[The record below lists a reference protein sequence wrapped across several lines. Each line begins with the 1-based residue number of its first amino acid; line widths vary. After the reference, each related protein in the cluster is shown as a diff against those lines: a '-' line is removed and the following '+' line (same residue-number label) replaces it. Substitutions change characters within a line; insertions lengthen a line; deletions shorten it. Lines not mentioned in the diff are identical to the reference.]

1 MIGETLLAAALRGS
15 IVLLVA
21 GIAVTLL
28 RSRPAAL
35 RHTIW
40 SLAIA
45 SQLALPIATLLMP
58 QQTIDLG
65 PIGASITRAMTS
77 VVAAARTSGGGGEAE
92 AGKREARES
101 VPADQ
106 SSPTGAGSLRAA
118 DQPTGA
124 AQASAQQ
131 TPSASNSQNT
141 PADFSG
147 AIGFLTL
154 LWGVGAF
161 LMLVRFGIGTVLVA
175 RETRRANRP
184 ISREWVLLAGQIQDE
199 MNLQRDAALLWGTR
213 REVPYT
219 WGILSPVV
227 CLPSDA
233 DKWSIDRLRIVMIH
247 ELAHVERFDTFGE
260 FIAQLALVIF
270 WFNPLLWL
278 AVRRMRTER
287 EHACDDRVLMR
298 GVKPSTYVEELVM
311 MMKSIGSGSIAPG
324 FGAIAMAQRT
334 QFEARM
340 FAVLDERA
348 DRHAVGRRSIFGAA
362 LGMIALLLVVASVR
376 PVSASAATRGQAATA
391 VPTLPPSHGIAS
403 AKAVAWP
410 QSDFDEMVADCKNKK
425 SKGKPDLGVRY
436 CEVRTVD
443 LSALTGAIDFR
454 GDYLDGAIFTTKGS
468 PRAPSARALIRAD
481 ALTPED
487 ARKLAAQVKTV
498 LKDGVL
504 ESAGPGGNRSNLWS
518 VLYEV
523 TLPVGRS
530 VTART
535 ELSQISL
542 TDFDGSADVESVN
555 GPVEVFG
562 ASGDIRGRTQNG
574 PIIVGLAGNQWSG
587 AGLDLRSQNGPIS
600 LRIPDGY
607 SAHLVTGTNNGP
619 LDLRYP
625 LMVKR
630 MSGKGID
637 ADIGSGGPTVRVT
650 TVNGPV
656 DIR

>member
-1 MIGETLLAAALRGS
+1 MIGSALLIAAARGS
-15 IVLLVA
+15 IILLVA
-21 GIAVTLL
+21 GIAATLL

-35 RHTIW
+35 RHSIW

-45 SQLALPIATLLMP
+45 SQIALPIVALMMP
-58 QQTIDLG
+58 QHGIDFG
-65 PIGASITRAMTS
+65 PIGAAFTRAATT
-77 VVAAARTSGGGGEAE
+77 VTTAARTPSGGVA
-92 AGKREARES
+92 
-101 VPADQ
+101 VNQ
-106 SSPTGAGSLRAA
+106 SSPKGVAA
-118 DQPTGA
+118 PQSGGQPIPPGVNSA
-124 AQASAQQ
+124 AQSADI
-131 TPSASNSQNT
+131 NT
-141 PADFSG
+141 AVG
-147 AIGFLTL
+147 LLTL
-154 LWGVGAF
+154 LWGVGAL
-161 LMLVRFGIGTVLVA
+161 LMLLRFGIGTVLVA

-184 ISREWVLLAGQIQDE
+184 VSREWVLLAGQIQDE

-260 FIAQLALVIF
+260 FIAQLALVMF

-348 DRHAVGRRSIFGAA
+348 DRHAVGRKSIFGAA
-362 LGMIALLLVVASVR
+362 LGMIGLLLVVASVR
-376 PVSASAATRGQAATA
+376 PASASLATVTQ
-391 VPTLPPSHGIAS
+391 TLPLLKGTPS

-410 QSDFDEMVADCKNKK
+410 QSDFDELVADCRNKN
-425 SKGKPDLGVRY
+425 SKDKPDFGVRY

-443 LSALTGAIDFR
+443 VSGLTGSIDFR
-454 GDYLDGAIFTTKGS
+454 GGYLDGAIFTTKGS
-468 PRAPSARALIRAD
+468 PRAPSARALIRAN
-481 ALTPED
+481 ALTPDD
-487 ARKLAAQVKTV
+487 ARKLASQVRTV

-504 ESAGPGGNRSNLWS
+504 ESEGPGGSRSNFWS

-542 TDFDGSADVESVN
+542 TDFEGTADVSSVN

-562 ASGDIRGRTQNG
+562 AAGDIRGRTQNG
-574 PIIVGLAGNQWSG
+574 PIIVGLDGTRWNG

-600 LRIPDGY
+600 LRIPEGY

-625 LMVKR
+625 LMVRR
-630 MSGKGID
+630 MRGKGID

-650 TVNGPV
+650 TVNGPA

>member
-1 MIGETLLAAALRGS
+1 MIGYALLLAAARGS
-15 IVLLVA
+15 IILLIA
-21 GIAVTLL
+21 GIAATLL

-35 RHTIW
+35 RHSIW

-45 SQLALPIATLLMP
+45 SQLALPIVALLMP
-58 QQTIDLG
+58 QRGIDFG
-65 PIGASITRAMTS
+65 PVGAAFTRAATT
-77 VVAAARTSGGGGEAE
+77 VTTAARTPTTA
-92 AGKREARES
+92 AP
-101 VPADQ
+101 VNQ
-106 SSPTGAGSLRAA
+106 SSPKGVAA
-118 DQPTGA
+118 P
-124 AQASAQQ
+124 
-131 TPSASNSQNT
+131 PSASQQIPSRVNPGAQ
-141 PADFSG
+141 PADVSAG
-147 AIGFLTL
+147 IALLTL
-154 LWGVGAF
+154 LWGVGAL

-199 MNLQRDAALLWGTR
+199 MNLHRDAALLWGTR

-270 WFNPLLWL
+270 WFNPLLWI

-311 MMKSIGSGSIAPG
+311 MMKSIGSGNIAPG

-348 DRHAVGRRSIFGAA
+348 DRHAVGRRSIVAAA

-376 PVSASAATRGQAATA
+376 PASASPATGVQTFPQLKGT
-391 VPTLPPSHGIAS
+391 PTTKS
-403 AKAVAWP
+403 VAWP
-410 QSDFDEMVADCKNKK
+410 QSDFDEMVADCRNPR
-425 SKGKPDLGVRY
+425 SKDKPDFGVRY
-436 CEVRTVD
+436 CEVRNVD
-443 LSALTGAIDFR
+443 LSGLTGAIDFR
-454 GDYLDGAIFTTKGS
+454 GGYLDGAIFTTKGS
-468 PRAPSARALIRAD
+468 PRAPSARALIRANG
-481 ALTPED
+481 LTPDD
-487 ARKLAAQVKTV
+487 ARKLASQVKTV
-498 LKDGVL
+498 LRNGVL
-504 ESAGPGGNRSNLWS
+504 ESEGPGSSRSNMWS

-523 TLPVGRS
+523 TLPVGRT

-542 TDFDGSADVESVN
+542 TDFEGTADVSSVN

-562 ASGDIRGRTQNG
+562 ASGDIRGSTQNG
-574 PIIVGLAGNQWSG
+574 PIIVGLDGTKWNG

-600 LRIPDGY
+600 LRIPEGY

-630 MSGKGID
+630 MNGKGID
-637 ADIGSGGPTVRVT
+637 SEIGGGGPTVRVT
-650 TVNGPV
+650 TVNGPA

>member
-1 MIGETLLAAALRGS
+1 MIGSALLLAAARGS
-15 IVLLVA
+15 IILL
-21 GIAVTLL
+21 IAAIAATLL

-45 SQLALPIATLLMP
+45 SQLALPIVALMMP
-58 QQTIDLG
+58 QHGIDFG
-65 PIGASITRAMTS
+65 PVGAAFTRAATT
-77 VVAAARTSGGGGEAE
+77 VATTPTVTTATRTPSGGIA
-92 AGKREARES
+92 
-101 VPADQ
+101 VTQ
-106 SSPTGAGSLRAA
+106 SSR
-118 DQPTGA
+118 TGA
-124 AQASAQQ
+124 AAPPSSGRSSGQQ
-131 TPSASNSQNT
+131 IPSGVNSVAPSADVN
-141 PADFSG
+141 A
-147 AIGFLTL
+147 AVELLTL
-154 LWGVGAF
+154 LWGVGAL
-161 LMLVRFGIGTVLVA
+161 LMLLRFGIGTVLVA

-348 DRHAVGRRSIFGAA
+348 DRHVVGRKSIFGAA

-376 PVSASAATRGQAATA
+376 PASASAATGVQTPPLLKGTTSGNGTPSTKA
-391 VPTLPPSHGIAS
+391 VP
-403 AKAVAWP
+403 WP
-410 QSDFDEMVADCKNKK
+410 QSDFDDMVADCKNRK
-425 SKGKPDLGVRY
+425 SKDKPDLGVRY

-443 LSALTGAIDFR
+443 VSALTGAIDFR
-454 GDYLDGAIFTTKGS
+454 GGYIDGAIFTTKGS

-481 ALTPED
+481 ALTLED
-487 ARKLAAQVKTV
+487 ARKLAAQVRTV

-504 ESAGPGGNRSNLWS
+504 ASEGPGGNRSNLWS

-530 VTART
+530 VSART

-542 TDFDGSADVESVN
+542 TDFEGTADVESVN

-574 PIIVGLAGNQWSG
+574 PIIVGLAGTKWDG
-587 AGLDLRSQNGPIS
+587 AGLDLRSQNGPIY
-600 LRIPDGY
+600 LTIPEGY

-619 LDLRYP
+619 MDLRYP
-625 LMVKR
+625 LMLKR
-630 MSGKGID
+630 MNGKAID
-637 ADIGSGGPTVRVT
+637 ADIGGGGTTVRVT
-650 TVNGPV
+650 TVNGPA

>member
-1 MIGETLLAAALRGS
+1 MMPQHGIDFGPVGAAFTRAATTVTTAARTPRD
-15 IVLLVA
+15 
-21 GIAVTLL
+21 GIAVNQS
-28 RSRPAAL
+28 SRN
-35 RHTIW
+35 
-40 SLAIA
+40 
-45 SQLALPIATLLMP
+45 
-58 QQTIDLG
+58 G
-65 PIGASITRAMTS
+65 
-77 VVAAARTSGGGGEAE
+77 VAAPPSGG
-92 AGKREARES
+92 
-101 VPADQ
+101 
-106 SSPTGAGSLRAA
+106 
-118 DQPTGA
+118 
-124 AQASAQQ
+124 QQ
-131 TPSASNSQNT
+131 IPSGV
-141 PADFSG
+141 DSG
-147 AIGFLTL
+147 ARSADISTAVGFLTL
-154 LWGVGAF
+154 LWGVGAL
-161 LMLVRFGIGTVLVA
+161 LMLLRFGIGTVLVA
-175 RETRRANRP
+175 RETRRANLP

-233 DKWSIDRLRIVMIH
+233 DKWSIDRLRIVIIH

-348 DRHAVGRRSIFGAA
+348 DRHTAGRRSIAGVA

-376 PVSASAATRGQAATA
+376 PASASPARTTQTFPQSGVKPSEKGQ
-391 VPTLPPSHGIAS
+391 
-403 AKAVAWP
+403 AWP
-410 QSDFDEMVADCKNKK
+410 QSSFDELVADCMNRK
-425 SKGKPDLGVRY
+425 SKDKPDIGVRY

-443 LSALTGAIDFR
+443 VSGLTGAIDFR
-454 GDYLDGAIFTTKGS
+454 GGYLDGAIFTTKGS
-468 PRAPSARALIRAD
+468 PRAPSARALVRAD

-487 ARKLAAQVKTV
+487 ARKLASQVRTV
-498 LKDGVL
+498 VKDGVL
-504 ESAGPGGNRSNLWS
+504 ESEGPGGNRSNFWS
-518 VLYEV
+518 VVYEV
-523 TLPVGRS
+523 TLPVGRT
-530 VTART
+530 VTAHT

-542 TDFDGSADVESVN
+542 TDFEGTADVSSVN

-562 ASGDIRGRTQNG
+562 AAGDIRGHTQNG
-574 PIIVGLAGNQWSG
+574 PIIVGLDGTRWNG
-587 AGLDLRSQNGPIS
+587 AGLDLRSQNGPIY
-600 LRIPDGY
+600 LTIPEGY

-625 LMVKR
+625 LMLKR
-630 MSGKGID
+630 MNGKAID
-637 ADIGSGGPTVRVT
+637 ADIGGGGATVRVT
-650 TVNGPV
+650 TVNGPA

>member
-1 MIGETLLAAALRGS
+1 MIGSALLLAAVRGS
-15 IVLLVA
+15 IILLIA
-21 GIAVTLL
+21 GIAATML

-35 RHTIW
+35 RHSIW

-45 SQLALPIATLLMP
+45 SQLALPIVALLMP
-58 QQTIDLG
+58 QRGIDFG
-65 PIGASITRAMTS
+65 PVGAAFTRAATTVTTAARAPIAAVPVNQS
-77 VVAAARTSGGGGEAE
+77 APKGVAAPP
-92 AGKREARES
+92 S
-101 VPADQ
+101 V
-106 SSPTGAGSLRAA
+106 G
-118 DQPTGA
+118 
-124 AQASAQQ
+124 QQ
-131 TPSASNSQNT
+131 IPSAVN
-141 PADFSG
+141 SG
-147 AIGFLTL
+147 AQPANISAGIALLTL
-154 LWGVGAF
+154 LWGVGAL

-184 ISREWVLLAGQIQDE
+184 VSREWVLLAGQIQDE
-199 MNLQRDAALLWGTR
+199 MNLHRDAALLWGTR

-260 FIAQLALVIF
+260 FIAQIALVIF

-348 DRHAVGRRSIFGAA
+348 DRHAVGRKSIFGAA

-376 PVSASAATRGQAATA
+376 PASASAATGVQALPQLKGSPSAQA
-391 VPTLPPSHGIAS
+391 SPSAKGTLP
-403 AKAVAWP
+403 AKVVVWP
-410 QSDFDEMVADCKNKK
+410 QSDFDDMVADCRNPR
-425 SKGKPDLGVRY
+425 SKGKPDFRVRY

-443 LSALTGAIDFR
+443 VSGLTSAIDFR
-454 GDYLDGAIFTTKGS
+454 GRYLDGAIFTTKGS

-481 ALTPED
+481 APTLED
-487 ARKLAAQVKTV
+487 ARKLAAQVRTV

-504 ESAGPGGNRSNLWS
+504 ESDGPGGGRSNFWS

-535 ELSQISL
+535 VQSPISL
-542 TDFDGSADVESVN
+542 TDFEGTADVESVN
-555 GPVEVFG
+555 GPIEVFG
-562 ASGDIRGRTQNG
+562 AAGDIRGRTQNG
-574 PIIVGLAGNQWSG
+574 PIIAGLDGTKWNG

-619 LDLRYP
+619 MDLRYP
-625 LMVKR
+625 LMLKR
-630 MSGKGID
+630 INGKAID
-637 ADIGSGGPTVRVT
+637 ADIGGGGTTVRVT
-650 TVNGPV
+650 TVNGPA

>member
-1 MIGETLLAAALRGS
+1 MIGSALLLAAVRGS
-15 IVLLVA
+15 IILL
-21 GIAVTLL
+21 IAAIAATLL

-35 RHTIW
+35 RHSIW

-45 SQLALPIATLLMP
+45 SQLALPIVALMLP
-58 QQTIDLG
+58 QRRIDFG
-65 PIGASITRAMTS
+65 PVGAAFTRAATT
-77 VVAAARTSGGGGEAE
+77 VTTAARTPTTEVPVNQSGPKG
-92 AGKREARES
+92 
-101 VPADQ
+101 VPA
-106 SSPTGAGSLRAA
+106 P
-118 DQPTGA
+118 
-124 AQASAQQ
+124 
-131 TPSASNSQNT
+131 PSAGQQIPSGVNSLAQ
-141 PADFSG
+141 PAGISAG
-147 AIGFLTL
+147 IALLTL
-154 LWGVGAF
+154 LWGVGAL

-184 ISREWVLLAGQIQDE
+184 VSREWVLLAGQIQDE
-199 MNLQRDAALLWGTR
+199 MNLHRDAALLWGTR

-270 WFNPLLWL
+270 WFNPLLWI

-311 MMKSIGSGSIAPG
+311 MMKSIGSGNIAPG

-348 DRHAVGRRSIFGAA
+348 DRHAVGRKSIFAAA
-362 LGMIALLLVVASVR
+362 LGMVALVLIVASVR
-376 PVSASAATRGQAATA
+376 PASASPATTA
-391 VPTLPPSHGIAS
+391 QTLPPSGAKPS
-403 AKAVAWP
+403 AKAQPWP
-410 QSDFDEMVADCKNKK
+410 QSSFDEMVADCRNPK
-425 SKGKPDLGVRY
+425 SKGKRDFGVRY

-443 LSALTGAIDFR
+443 VSALTGAIDFR
-454 GDYLDGAIFTTKGS
+454 GGYLDGAIFTSKGS

-487 ARKLAAQVKTV
+487 ARKLASQVRTV

-504 ESAGPGGNRSNLWS
+504 GSEGPGGNRSNFWS

-535 ELSQISL
+535 ELNQISL
-542 TDFDGSADVESVN
+542 TDFEGTADVSSVN

-562 ASGDIRGRTQNG
+562 AAGDIRGSTQNG
-574 PIIVGLAGNQWSG
+574 PIFVGLDGTRWNG
-587 AGLDLRSQNGPIS
+587 AGLDLRSQNGPIYVT
-600 LRIPDGY
+600 IPEGY

-619 LDLRYP
+619 MDLRYP
-625 LMVKR
+625 LMLKR
-630 MSGKGID
+630 MNGKAID
-637 ADIGSGGPTVRVT
+637 ADIGSGGTTVRVT
-650 TVNGPV
+650 TVNGPA